1 MGSLIGEIRYALRQF
16 WVARVFTT
24 TAVLTLA
31 LGIGGTTAIFTLI
44 HAVMLQSLPVSDP
57 SLLYRIG
64 DGDSCC
70 VQGGPQ
76 DRWGM
81 FSFPL
86 YERLKAE
93 LPEFE
98 ELTAFQAG
106 GARLSVRRQPAS
118 PQREREGGDG
128 DTAARPLRSEYVTGN
143 YFSTLGVGALGG
155 RVFTAADDVPSAAPV
170 VVISHHAWQ
179 GTYAGDP
186 SMIGATLFIEGHA
199 FTVAGVTPPG
209 FFGETL
215 RGDPPDLWIP
225 LQQEPLINGNT
236 SILRQ
241 PISAWLRVIGRLRPG
256 ASTDGLDARLTGLL
270 RQWIQHESGYP
281 ANWMPGVMQA
291 MPRQVIAVVPA
302 GAGVGVMREQYSR
315 SLQILLGVCGLVLL
329 IACANVANLLLAR
342 AVARRSQTALRLAIG
357 ASRRQIVT
365 QALVESVLLAI
376 AGGVAGLVV
385 AMGTARLL
393 LSLAF
398 AGTIFL
404 PIDTR
409 PAPMVLAFASAL
421 ALITGVVFG
430 AVPAWFATRT
440 DPMDALRGAG
450 RSTGDRSSLTRTT
463 LLVVQ
468 ATVSVVLV
476 AGSMMLARSL
486 GNLERQDMGYAIG
499 GRVLVALNRPPAT
512 YTAEKLDALNRDLE
526 ERLTALPGVQGAGLA
541 LYNPLTDNWGELVL
555 VAGHPAPGPDD
566 EAGASWD
573 RVSANYLQNLGVK
586 LARGRYFSTSD
597 NATSEHVAVV
607 NEAFVRRFFK
617 SGEEPLDQHFGL
629 DLPENV
635 NTYRIVGIVRD
646 ARFAGF
652 QMNRPPRPMFYVPLA
667 QTVDYPNPM
676 MRRLEYQSHFVRG
689 VLLVTNTA
697 DRQPRAGDQAHAR
710 ERRSEPHRHQHQ
722 DAAAAGGSHVRSAAR
737 RREPGRT
744 VRAGR
749 ARPRGDRPLRRHR
762 LYRRAA
768 DQRDRHPHGA
778 RRRAQRGGRNGAER
792 CVPPRRDRP
801 RARAAARRRRRL
813 PAVGAVVRRAV
824 LGPAGTGRRRA
835 VARHLRAR
843 RGDHSGAPGGFY
855 FSNTRASHGLAHSI
869 TNCQKGQGSR
879 HSQTPTPKPTSKLQ
893 GSW

>member
-1 MGSLIGEIRYALRQF
+1 MANLIGEIRYALRQF
-16 WVARVFTT
+16 WVARVFTI

-57 SLLYRIG
+57 SRLYRIG

-170 VVISHHAWQ
+170 VVISHHVWQ

-186 SMIGATLFIEGHA
+186 SMIGATLFVEGHA

-256 ASTDGLDARLTGLL
+256 ASTDGLDARLTGML

-365 QALVESVLLAI
+365 QALVESVLLAVAGGI
-376 AGGVAGLVV
+376 AGLAV
-385 AMGTARLL
+385 AMGTARMLL
-393 LSLAF
+393 ALAF
-398 AGTIFL
+398 AGTTFL

-440 DPMDALRGAG
+440 DPIDALRGAG

-486 GNLERQDMGYAIG
+486 GNLERQDMGYEID

-526 ERLTALPGVQGAGLA
+526 ERLAALPGVQGAGLA

-555 VAGHPAPGPDD
+555 VAGHPSPGPDD
-566 EAGASWD
+566 QAGVVVGSRQRQLPAEPRREAGA
-573 RVSANYLQNLGVK
+573 RA
-586 LARGRYFSTSD
+586 
-597 NATSEHVAVV
+597 
-607 NEAFVRRFFK
+607 
-617 SGEEPLDQHFGL
+617 
-629 DLPENV
+629 
-635 NTYRIVGIVRD
+635 
-646 ARFAGF
+646 
-652 QMNRPPRPMFYVPLA
+652 
-667 QTVDYPNPM
+667 
-676 MRRLEYQSHFVRG
+676 
-689 VLLVTNTA
+689 LL
-697 DRQPRAGDQAHAR
+697 
-710 ERRSEPHRHQHQ
+710 QHQ
-722 DAAAAGGSHVRSAAR
+722 R
-737 RREPGRT
+737 
-744 VRAGR
+744 
-749 ARPRGDRPLRRHR
+749 
-762 LYRRAA
+762 
-768 DQRDRHPHGA
+768 QRDRPS
-778 RRRAQRGGRNGAER
+778 RRRGQRGVRPPLLQER
-792 CVPPRRDRP
+792 
-801 RARAAARRRRRL
+801 
-813 PAVGAVVRRAV
+813 
-824 LGPAGTGRRRA
+824 
-835 VARHLRAR
+835 
-843 RGDHSGAPGGFY
+843 
-855 FSNTRASHGLAHSI
+855 
-869 TNCQKGQGSR
+869 
-879 HSQTPTPKPTSKLQ
+879 
-893 GSW
+893 